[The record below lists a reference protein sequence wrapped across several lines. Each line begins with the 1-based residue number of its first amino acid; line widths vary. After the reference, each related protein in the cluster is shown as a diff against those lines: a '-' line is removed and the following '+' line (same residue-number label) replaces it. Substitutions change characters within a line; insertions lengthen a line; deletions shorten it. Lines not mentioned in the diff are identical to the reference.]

1 MDGMTVKEDVRGEIL
16 KAALDLINQGGLG
29 VLSMREVARRA
40 GVSHQA
46 PYHYFT
52 DREAILAELAREG
65 FETLNGYVSEALEG
79 TAGASDGMAAMGEAY
94 VTFALDHPAL
104 FSLMFRCELVDLS
117 KYPAAKAVAE
127 EAFNAPIRVIAKTY
141 GEDDPT
147 LQTRMLAC
155 WSLAHGLATL
165 LLEKKIG
172 KHFGET
178 REEQDAGVKAV
189 IGLYADSMARR
200 T

>member
-1 MDGMTVKEDVRGEIL
+1 MTLKEDVRGDIL
-16 KAALDLINQGGLG
+16 RAALDLMNEGGLG
-29 VLSMREVARRA
+29 ALSMREVARRA

-65 FETLNGYVSEALEG
+65 FETLNDYIAKALAG
-79 TAGASDGMAAMGEAY
+79 TVGAREGMAAMGGAY
-94 VTFALDHPAL
+94 VQFALDHPAL

-117 KYPAAKAVAE
+117 KYPNAKAVAD
-127 EAFNAPIRVIAKTY
+127 EAFNAPLRVIAETY
-141 GEDDPT
+141 GEDDPN
-147 LQTRMLAC
+147 LMNRMLAC
-155 WSLAHGLATL
+155 WSMSHGLATL

-178 REEQDAGVKAV
+178 REEQNRGAKAV
-189 IGLYADSMARR
+189 IDLYAASLDCG